1 MKSKNGK
8 TGNTDTVYLGGR
20 FAGKA
25 PGALDYTVEAVK
37 EVGMYADDAINAFGF
52 AVGGGWTIP
61 AVPWSVRLNSDYTF
75 ATGDSGVADGHHQSF
90 DYLYSPQSAYSLTQQ
105 FAWKN
110 LKDWRAGVDF
120 KPLKKLTAKISFR
133 DYWLANVRD
142 SLYNW
147 SGVKTVTNAKA
158 TSAHVGEGLDTQLVY
173 SFDLRTSLGMG
184 VGNLAPGSYLA
195 QSNKTTA
202 FIYPYL
208 YLLRRLQ

>member
-1 MKSKNGK
+1 MLATPS
-8 TGNTDTVYLGGR
+8 T
-20 FAGKA
+20 
-25 PGALDYTVEAVK
+25 P
-37 EVGMYADDAINAFGF
+37 
-52 AVGGGWTIP
+52 
-61 AVPWSVRLNSDYTF
+61 SVLPSV
-75 ATGDSGVADGHHQSF
+75 ATGDSGVSDGHHQSF
-90 DYLYSPQSAYSLTQQ
+90 DYLYSPQSSYSLTQQ

-120 KPLKKLTAKISFR
+120 KPLRKLTARISFR
-133 DYWLANVRD
+133 DYWLANVKD
-142 SLYNW
+142 SLYNC

-173 SFDLRTSLGMG
+173 SFDGSTSLGMG

-195 QSNKTTA
+195 QSNKTTG